1 MWDWTYNKRY
11 PQQAMLVILYL
22 PEPKHSQFTRRL
34 TRLLEINL
42 RFLLSQ
48 ECTCFQR
55 NNAQA
60 LKCSFKFNLPFKQL
74 VSLKWFYILQKIKDT
89 IWTQSKM
96 LYVMLI
102 FEKKQKY
109 YYLNRMKYIE
119 GSLMKSSGKI
129 FRGH

>member
-1 MWDWTYNKRY
+1 
-11 PQQAMLVILYL
+11 MLVILYL

-48 ECTCFQR
+48 EYTCFQQ

-74 VSLKWFYILQKIKDT
+74 ISLKWFYILQKIKDT

-129 FRGH
+129 FREH